1 MTGKQMKKIPCTLM
15 RGGTSKGVF
24 LLADSLPKDT
34 KQRDEL
40 ILAIMG
46 SGHVLQIDG
55 IGGGSPQTSK
65 VAIISPSDHPDA
77 DIDYLFAQVS
87 ITERIVDT
95 APNCGN
101 ILCAV
106 GSFAIEKGLV
116 PVTGET
122 TTVKIRNINTNTFIN
137 STVQT
142 PNGQVEY
149 DGDTTIA
156 SVPGHAAPVALTFLN
171 ACGTKTGK
179 LLPTGHS
186 IDTIEGV
193 EVSCIDMA
201 MPVVLIDAPQLNKTG
216 YETAEQLE
224 TDVEFMQKLEAIRIK
239 AGAAMGLGDV
249 SKKVIPKPILISPA
263 IHGGTINVRYF
274 MPHKCHSALAVT
286 GAIAIAT
293 STILSD
299 SIVKQYIHSV
309 DMKNIAIE
317 HLSGKFEVSLSQKG
331 DSPESL
337 QASIIR
343 TARKLFEGDVYVP

>member
-1 MTGKQMKKIPCTLM
+1 MKKIPCTLM

-24 LLADSLPKDT
+24 LLADDLPTDIQ
-34 KQRDEL
+34 QRDEL

-46 SGHVLQIDG
+46 SGHALQIDG

-65 VAIISPSDHPDA
+65 VAIISPSPHPDA

-87 ITERIVDT
+87 ITERLVDT

-116 PVTGET
+116 PVSGET
-122 TTVKIRNINTNTFIN
+122 TTVRIRNVNTNTFIN
-137 STVQT
+137 SRVQT
-142 PNGQVEY
+142 PDDHVTYEGNTE
-149 DGDTTIA
+149 IA
-156 SVPGHAAPVALTFLN
+156 SVPGRAAPVALTFLN

-179 LLPTGHS
+179 LLPTGHG
-186 IDTIEGV
+186 IDTIEDID
-193 EVSCIDMA
+193 VSCIDMA
-201 MPVVLIDAPQLNKTG
+201 TPVVLIDAPQLNKTG

-224 TDVEFMQKLEAIRIK
+224 SDAEFMQKLEAIRIK
-239 AGAAMGLGDV
+239 AGAMMGLGDV

-274 MPHKCHSALAVT
+274 MPHKCHGALAVT

-293 STILSD
+293 STMIPD
-299 SIVKQYIHSV
+299 SITQQYIQSV
-309 DMKNIAIE
+309 DMSNISIE
-317 HLSGKFEVSLSQKG
+317 HLSGKFEVSLSQQG
-331 DSPESL
+331 DSPEGL
-337 QASIIR
+337 QASIVR
-343 TARKLFEGDVYVP
+343 TARKLFEGNVYVPSN

>member
-1 MTGKQMKKIPCTLM
+1 M

-24 LLADSLPKDT
+24 LLADSLPNDIQ
-34 KQRDEL
+34 QRDDL
-40 ILAIMG
+40 ILALMG
-46 SGHVLQIDG
+46 SGHALQIDG

-65 VAIISPSDHPDA
+65 VAIIGPSSHPDA

-87 ITERIVDT
+87 IMEAIVDT
-95 APNCGN
+95 SPNCGN

-106 GSFAIEKGLV
+106 GPFAIEKGLV
-116 PVTGET
+116 PIRHDT
-122 TTVKIRNINTNTFIN
+122 TTVRIRNVNTNTFIN

-142 PNGQVEY
+142 PNGEVNY
-149 DGDTTIA
+149 LGKTSIA
-156 SVPGHAAPVALTFLN
+156 GVPGDAAPIALTFLN

-186 IDTIEGV
+186 IDTFDGV

-201 MPVVLIDAPQLNKTG
+201 TPVVLIDAPQMNKTG

-224 TDVEFMQKLEAIRIK
+224 TDSEFMQKLEAIRIK

-274 MPHKCHSALAVT
+274 MPHKCHGALAVT

-293 STILSD
+293 STLLPD
-299 SIVKQYIHSV
+299 SIVKQYIDSV

-317 HLSGKFEVSLSQKG
+317 HLSGMFEVSLTQKS
-331 DSPESL
+331 DFPEGL

-343 TARKLFEGDVYVP
+343 TARKLFEGDVYIP

>member
-1 MTGKQMKKIPCTLM
+1 MKKIPCTLM

-24 LLADSLPKDT
+24 LLADYLPQDIE
-34 KQRDEL
+34 QRDQL

-46 SGHVLQIDG
+46 SGHALQIDG

-65 VAIISPSDHPDA
+65 VAIISPSAHPDA

-116 PVTGET
+116 PATDGT
-122 TTVKIRNINTNTFIN
+122 TTVRIRNINTNTFVN

-149 DGDTTIA
+149 DGDTAIA

-224 TDVEFMQKLEAIRIK
+224 KDTEFMQKLEAIRIK
-239 AGAAMGLGDV
+239 AGEAMGLGDV
-249 SKKVIPKPILISPA
+249 SKKVIPKPILVSPA

-274 MPHKCHSALAVT
+274 MPHKCHGALAVT

-293 STILSD
+293 STILPD

-309 DMKNIAIE
+309 DMQNISIE
-317 HLSGKFEVSLSQKG
+317 HLSGKFDVSLSQKG
-331 DSPESL
+331 NSPEGL

>member
-34 KQRDEL
+34 QQRDEL

-46 SGHVLQIDG
+46 SGHALQIDG

-65 VAIISPSDHPDA
+65 VAIISSSTHPDA

-116 PVTGET
+116 PITGKT
-122 TTVKIRNINTNTFIN
+122 TTVRVRNVNTNTFVN

-142 PNGQVEY
+142 PDGHVDY
-149 DGDTTIA
+149 DGDTEIA
-156 SVPGHAAPVALTFLN
+156 NVPGHAAPVALTFLN
-171 ACGTKTGK
+171 ASGTKTGK
-179 LLPTGHS
+179 LLPTGHA
-186 IDTIEGV
+186 IDTIEGID
-193 EVSCIDMA
+193 VSCIDMA

-224 TDVEFMQKLEAIRIK
+224 SDTEFMQKLETIRIK

-274 MPHKCHSALAVT
+274 MPHKCHGALAVT

-293 STILSD
+293 STIVPN
-299 SIVKQYIHSV
+299 SITQQYVHSV

-317 HLSGKFEVSLSQKG
+317 HLSGKFDVSLNQQG
-331 DSPESL
+331 NSPEEL

>member
-1 MTGKQMKKIPCTLM
+1 MRKIPCTLM

-24 LLADSLPKDT
+24 LLADSLPKDI

-46 SGHVLQIDG
+46 SGHALQIDG

-65 VAIISPSDHPDA
+65 VAIISPSTHPDA

-87 ITERIVDT
+87 VIERIVDT
-95 APNCGN
+95 SPNCGN

-122 TTVKIRNINTNTFIN
+122 TTVKIRNINTNTFVN

-142 PNGQVEY
+142 PNGHVEY

-193 EVSCIDMA
+193 DVSCIDMA

-224 TDVEFMQKLEAIRIK
+224 TDSEFMQKLEAIRIK

-249 SKKVIPKPILISPA
+249 SKKVIPKPILVSPA

-274 MPHKCHSALAVT
+274 MPHKCHGALAVT

-293 STILSD
+293 STILPN

-317 HLSGKFEVSLSQKG
+317 HLSGKFEVSLNQKG
-331 DSPESL
+331 DAPEGI

>member
-1 MTGKQMKKIPCTLM
+1 MKKIPCTLM

-24 LLADSLPKDT
+24 LLADSLPNDIQ
-34 KQRDEL
+34 QRDKL
-40 ILAIMG
+40 ILALMG
-46 SGHVLQIDG
+46 SGHALQIDG

-65 VAIISPSDHPDA
+65 VAIIGPSSHPDA

-87 ITERIVDT
+87 IMEAIVDT

-106 GSFAIEKGLV
+106 GPFAIEKGLV
-116 PVTGET
+116 PIHHDT
-122 TTVKIRNINTNTFIN
+122 TTVRIRNVNTNTFIN

-142 PNGQVEY
+142 PNGEVNYLGE
-149 DGDTTIA
+149 TSIA
-156 SVPGHAAPVALTFLN
+156 GVLGYAAPVALTFLN

-186 IDTIEGV
+186 IDTFDGV

-201 MPVVLIDAPQLNKTG
+201 TPVVLIDAPQMNKTG

-224 TDVEFMQKLEAIRIK
+224 TDGEFMQKLEAIRIK

-249 SKKVIPKPILISPA
+249 SKKVIPKPILVSPA

-274 MPHKCHSALAVT
+274 MPHKCHGALAVT

-293 STILSD
+293 STLLPD
-299 SIVKQYIHSV
+299 SIVKQYIDSV

-317 HLSGKFEVSLSQKG
+317 HLSGMFEVSLTPKS
-331 DSPESL
+331 DFPEGL

-343 TARKLFEGDVYVP
+343 TARKLFEGDAFIP